1 MFFLLKLLVPWDNS
15 SYWILYLLIINPPN
29 QTGSKSNRNSN
40 FLAYNFNVFEQM
52 GAVEPSF
59 EEVPNIF
66 DTGGAKG
73 LPGDSVKRLPKI
85 KVTNNNNVDASGE
98 KACCSVCLQVTSSD

>member
-1 MFFLLKLLVPWDNS
+1 
-15 SYWILYLLIINPPN
+15 
-29 QTGSKSNRNSN
+29 
-40 FLAYNFNVFEQM
+40 M

-73 LPGDSVKRLPKI
+73 LPGDSVERLPKI

-98 KACCSVCLQVTSSD
+98 KASCSVCLQVLAYYYF